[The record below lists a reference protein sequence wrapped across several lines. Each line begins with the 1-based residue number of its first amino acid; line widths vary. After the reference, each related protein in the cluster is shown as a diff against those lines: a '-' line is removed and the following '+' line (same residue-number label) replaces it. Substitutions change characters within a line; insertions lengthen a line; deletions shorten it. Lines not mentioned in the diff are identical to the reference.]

1 MDRLTFEGN
10 FCDIAQCREQTCPYN
25 GSCSQREVWERLK
38 AYEDK
43 GCEPEEVLP
52 KERADEIAM
61 SLMRLTDLE
70 GFAPYDRL
78 RELAEADKDGRLVVL
93 PCKPGDTVYSIFGA
107 EVIEKTVGRVII
119 NGYTTPRIWVD
130 LDCSFL
136 SSVTKRWDLGIG
148 KDFFLTREEAEAALS
163 AKEGQA

>member
-38 AYEDK
+38 AYEDT

-52 KERADEIAM
+52 KEKADEIALN
-61 SLMRLTDLE
+61 LMRLTDLE
-70 GFAPYDRL
+70 GLAPYDHL
-78 RELAEADKDGRLVVL
+78 RELAEADKAGRVVVL
-93 PCKPGDTVYSIFGA
+93 PCKVGDTVYQLFCGNQKNPVISTLKINTVSDAVGLIKRMGLHKYFG
-107 EVIEKTVGRVII
+107 V
-119 NGYTTPRIWVD
+119 
-130 LDCSFL
+130 
-136 SSVTKRWDLGIG
+136 
-148 KDFFLTREEAEAALS
+148 FLTREEAEAALS